1 MSIFGVKKKMKNY
14 DANDIALIILAST
27 IPLAIVILPIVRM
40 VTGQTLTE
48 GASAVVN
55 NLITGIGVG
64 ILTVIAQKYKN
75 KNDDLK

>member
-1 MSIFGVKKKMKNY
+1 MKNY